1 MPELSEAGAAEGFEV
16 IGFAERR
23 AGKPEAATLSEF
35 AHTLRVGLGFRE
47 QPLVGVMA
55 FNPKGLRWRRGK
67 CRRLKVMMT
76 SARAVYAPWITWPSA
91 GSINGSD
98 LSDISDRSR
107 VSASGQAS
115 ARSWNNRSNCGGR
128 RSGRFRCNAIL
139 TSERTWSDHRQ
150 WQRPTKEASIR
161 RSREQAEYR
170 TLASRN
176 RMSGRGD
183 MNLRMNQ

>member
-1 MPELSEAGAAEGFEV
+1 MLSDGRASRRRQRSASSLVPTGSALT
-16 IGFAERR
+16 FA
-23 AGKPEAATLSEF
+23 SN
-35 AHTLRVGLGFRE
+35 HWS
-47 QPLVGVMA
+47 GVSA
-55 FNPKGLRWRRGK
+55 INPKGLRWRRGK

-76 SARAVYAPWITWPSA
+76 SARAVYAPWMTWPSA
-91 GSINGSD
+91 GSISGND
-98 LSDISDRSR
+98 LSDTSGRSR

-115 ARSWNNRSNCGGR
+115 VRSWNSRSNCGGR

-176 RMSGRGD
+176 RMSGRGG